1 MVAALALAL
10 AFLNTAPLLA
20 LLRREFGLTNFQ
32 AGALAAATLLSH
44 TALQLPAGPLVDQLG
59 SRRATLVGLGVVA
72 VGVLLSGQA
81 PSFPA
86 LLLAR
91 LAVGVGTGLAFLA
104 ALVLAAEAVPPARAP
119 WQQSLYGA
127 AFQAGTLLTL
137 ALTPVLADRVGWRGA
152 FLSEGAAIGL
162 VALAGRRLLPV
173 PRYARPRVPVPWALV
188 FRAPGVYALGLAH
201 VATYGT
207 VTAVSAWAPTWLLDR
222 YHLPTTLAGL
232 VTGLMTPGAVL
243 GRLLGGHLAARTA
256 RDQGLLLGAGL
267 LSLLTAAVLPA
278 GLPFPVVL
286 GLLFG
291 LGLVS
296 GLSFGALFSRAAR
309 LFGPGTA
316 GTGSGAVNFIANLG
330 ALAFPPLVGALL
342 DRTGSYLVG
351 FWCVAGLGLL
361 GLGYTALYLQQTG
374 PGAPAVPK
382 RPAG

>member
-1 MVAALALAL
+1 MPPSGLATGSRWSTTGGPVVAALALAL

-72 VGVLLSGQA
+72 VGVLLSGLA

-222 YHLPTTLAGL
+222 YPDRDSFRQPGTNPGGHHFYVADKQRSPVEGGNTGRHRGVPEDQFARTLRIAGRMHHPFYHPKLLRGKGTLPGPEQFFDQFH
-232 VTGLMTPGAVL
+232 TPGFNSTRVTEKPHRAPPRSAL
-243 GRLLGGHLAARTA
+243 PGSPRSAYQSRGCGQNETPHPDTA
-256 RDQGLLLGAGL
+256 
-267 LSLLTAAVLPA
+267 P
-278 GLPFPVVL
+278 
-286 GLLFG
+286 
-291 LGLVS
+291 
-296 GLSFGALFSRAAR
+296 
-309 LFGPGTA
+309 
-316 GTGSGAVNFIANLG
+316 
-330 ALAFPPLVGALL
+330 
-342 DRTGSYLVG
+342 
-351 FWCVAGLGLL
+351 
-361 GLGYTALYLQQTG
+361 
-374 PGAPAVPK
+374 
-382 RPAG
+382 